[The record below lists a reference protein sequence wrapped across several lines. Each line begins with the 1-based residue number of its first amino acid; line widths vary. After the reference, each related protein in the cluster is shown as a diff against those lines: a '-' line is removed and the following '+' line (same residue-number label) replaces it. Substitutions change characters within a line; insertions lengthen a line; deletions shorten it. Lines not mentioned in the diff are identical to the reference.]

1 MTSRIIR
8 VAQDGSGDYRT
19 VQEAIDA
26 IPLGNTCRTV
36 IRISPGLYRQPVYIA
51 KTKNLITLAGLR
63 PELTVLTWNNTA
75 TQINHHQVY
84 LRFLNYFSILKALPD
99 RDVNMIRDLINFSG
113 VSGDRNWNI
122 WMWQYY
128 S

>member
-36 IRISPGLYRQPVYIA
+36 IRISPGLYRQPVYVA

-75 TQINHHQVY
+75 TQINHHQVC
-84 LRFLNYFSILKALPD
+84 LVSLNF
-99 RDVNMIRDLINFSG
+99 F
-113 VSGDRNWNI
+113 
-122 WMWQYY
+122 QF
-128 S
+128 